1 MVWHSSFQWIC
12 FGGPA
17 RHSNFQFFT
26 IYRGVFYTQ
35 ILLQRGVFCTVFFY
49 TEMVLHTGAFRLGHF
64 LGRGTLTRARLET
77 QFRGGFKPFWNQFSI
92 HSHSYVYTQKM
103 FAEICFTEMMLQ
115 RGTFRRSCVYTEML
129 SHFFIY
135 LRAAGCRPCCRPRAV
150 PEAREIS

>member
-26 IYRGVFYTQ
+26 IYRGVFYTDTFTKRCV
-35 ILLQRGVFCTVFFY
+35 LHSFFY

-77 QFRGGFKPFWNQFSI
+77 QFREGSNHSGISFPSI
-92 HSHSYVYTQKM
+92 LTLT
-103 FAEICFTEMMLQ
+103 FTHKKCLQ
-115 RGTFRRSCVYTEML
+115 RYVLQR
-129 SHFFIY
+129 
-135 LRAAGCRPCCRPRAV
+135 
-150 PEAREIS
+150 